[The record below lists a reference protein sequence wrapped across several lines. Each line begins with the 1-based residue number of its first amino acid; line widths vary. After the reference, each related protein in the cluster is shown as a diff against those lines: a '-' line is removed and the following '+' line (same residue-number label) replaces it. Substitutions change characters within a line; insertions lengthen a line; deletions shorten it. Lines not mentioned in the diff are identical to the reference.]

1 MQSPVIVI
9 GMGHSGTTLVSE
21 MLHKADTPM
30 YSGDMNADYD
40 NGIRY
45 ERPLTKQINTQVF
58 GLEKKPKI
66 LEQLWTLPL
75 HPLTQEQL
83 DSLQAEVGDGP
94 WGFKDP
100 RTAISYPVWAQA
112 FPHCINLSVYRRHEE
127 VMRSFYRDRKS
138 RISALRRM
146 RRGLIAWVH
155 YNEKVLEYLESDRQ
169 AGRACVLVKY
179 EELMEHACLLKQVET
194 ALNIRL
200 FDARNLNLR
209 RNRVKSA
216 GEKLLYRLGS
226 IGYESQI
233 ARLYQELDA
242 NRIKPDCK

>member
-9 GMGHSGTTLVSE
+9 GMGHSGTTLVAE
-21 MLHKADTPM
+21 MLHKADTSM
-30 YSGDMNADYD
+30 FSGDMNADYD

-45 ERPLTKQINTQVF
+45 ERPLTKQINTQIF
-58 GLEKKPKI
+58 GLTKKPKI
-66 LEQLWTLPL
+66 VEQLWKLPL
-75 HPLTQEQL
+75 HPLTEEQL
-83 DSLQAEVGDGP
+83 ASLKAEVGDSP

-112 FPHCINLSVYRRHEE
+112 FPDCKNLSVYRGHEE
-127 VMRSFYRDRKS
+127 VMRSFYRDRQS

-146 RRGLIAWVH
+146 RRGLVAWVH
-155 YNEKVLEYLESDRQ
+155 YNERVLEHLENDRK

-179 EELMEHACLLKQVET
+179 EEMMEHACLLKQVEEI
-194 ALNIRL
+194 LGVRL

-233 ARLYQELDA
+233 TRLYKELDA
-242 NRIKPDCK
+242 NRIKPACK